1 MHSLMLRTYGAALVV
16 EVVMSLGPIEVGAEK
31 LEAPIYAGREGWRIA
46 LVGNIDWERA
56 KKIAEGMEILQQGGD
71 WDGAGKLVKL
81 EVRERGEWVGCEVLD
96 LGDCRLEIW
105 KDTRMIVTLKS
116 GEEVRSL
123 AIVATADPMQTVLL
137 DNRVVPFVVTNA
149 AVHGRRGPPQLHIK
163 LDGPARLG
171 TVASIRFEGIV
182 AKCD

>member
-1 MHSLMLRTYGAALVV
+1 MLRTYGAALVI
-16 EVVMSLGPIEVGAEK
+16 EMVMSLTPSEIGGEK
-31 LEAPIYAGREGWRIA
+31 LQAPIYKGAEGWRIA
-46 LVGNIDWERA
+46 LVGNVDWERA

-71 WDGAGKLVKL
+71 WPGAGKLVKL
-81 EVRERGEWVGCEVLD
+81 QAREGGQWVICEALD
-96 LGDCRLEIW
+96 LGNCRLEIW

-137 DNRVVPFVVTNA
+137 DNRVVPFVVTDA
-149 AVHGRRGPPQLHIK
+149 AVHGRRGPPQLHVK